1 MNNLIL
7 LPVISLN
14 LDLTQLSTKMTKHT
28 CIGIF
33 HDTADSYPIT
43 IHNLIG
49 EIKRGVKWSAAQ
61 YCDRRYT
68 TNLLRF
74 NYDPWTGE
82 EIDWKEV
89 KRFLLIGVNN
99 YYE

>member
-1 MNNLIL
+1 
-7 LPVISLN
+7 
-14 LDLTQLSTKMTKHT
+14 MTEHT
-28 CIGIF
+28 YIGIF
-33 HDTADSYPIT
+33 HDTTDSYPIT
-43 IHNLIG
+43 IHNLI
-49 EIKRGVKWSAAQ
+49 EEMERGVKWTPAQ

-68 TNLLRF
+68 TNLYRF

-82 EIDWKEV
+82 EINWKEV

>member
-1 MNNLIL
+1 MNF
-7 LPVISLN
+7 
-14 LDLTQLSTKMTKHT
+14 TKEEKQ
-28 CIGIF
+28 IIKNIF
-33 HDTADSYPIT
+33 NDIEDSYPIT

-49 EIKRGVKWSAAQ
+49 EIKKGIKWSAAQ

-68 TNLLRF
+68 TNLERF

-89 KRFLLIGVNN
+89 KRFLLIGANL
-99 YYE
+99 